1 MAAGPLGKVLKF
13 KMKILFFSLHSA
25 IWVHAFPEA
34 LIAEALQDAGHEIN
48 YLTCGEQLQA
58 GCTAMSAVG
67 VTSRSKAEQRQEI
80 CGRCTAQANLLRGEF
95 ALGGRDL
102 ASYIEAVDRQQVD
115 ALIEK
120 TTRQNFLDLTVHE
133 VSVGRLALYEFLL
146 ATKKSSI
153 AFESDDEWNQYCVSL
168 KNTLY
173 AVFGG
178 MHILDQVKPD
188 ALVVYNSLYPVN
200 NVLCHLADLRGIRRY
215 MLHAGG
221 NLGHRLETMMFV
233 RGDVFNLL
241 ADAKKFWAK
250 HCHRPVRADVAVQI
264 TDHFLELLKGR
275 SAFAY
280 SAPKADAGGNIRER
294 FGIKPAQKILC
305 ATLSSYDE
313 RFAAETIGSLRK
325 IDELLFPH
333 QKDWVR
339 ELITYVTS
347 RDDLFLIIR
356 VHPREFPNK
365 REGVKSA
372 HAEQL
377 EATLRELPANV
388 VVNWPKDQL
397 SLYDLA
403 EHTDVFLNAWSSV
416 GKEMTLLGIPVV
428 VYSEDYILYPAN
440 LNYIGQDR
448 ESYFAA
454 IEQALTD
461 GWRYENVRQAYRWYQ
476 IEFGS
481 MLLDIGDSYIGG
493 APPPDRLVPRALRK
507 LWRAVDPLRE
517 QRAECRRRARPLA
530 SAMQFVQVIENGF
543 ASALDVDQSV
553 HEVVGNDVEERAILR
568 SEMARLAQAMFRVQ
582 DTDVASPLRR
592 RIEAFVGAAG

>member
-1 MAAGPLGKVLKF
+1 
-13 KMKILFFSLHSA
+13 MKILFFSLHSA

-34 LIAEALQDAGHEIN
+34 LIAEALQNAGHQIH
-48 YLTCGEQLQA
+48 YVTCGEQLQA

-80 CGRCTAQANLLRGEF
+80 CRRCTAQANLLRDEF
-95 ALGGRDL
+95 ALSGRDL

-133 VSVGRLALYEFLL
+133 VGVGRLALYEFLL

-173 AVFGG
+173 ALFGG
-178 MHILDQVKPD
+178 MRILDQVKPD

-200 NVLCHLADLRGIRRY
+200 NALCHLADLRGIRRY

-221 NLGHRLETMMFV
+221 NLGHRLETMTVV

-250 HCHRPVRADVAVQI
+250 HCHRPVQADVAVQI

-275 SAFAY
+275 SAFTY
-280 SAPKADAGGNIRER
+280 SAPKADAGGNIHER
-294 FGIKPAQKILC
+294 FGIKPTQKILC

-313 RFAAETIGSLRK
+313 RFAAETIGALRK
-325 IDELLFPH
+325 IDGLLFPH

-339 ELITYVTS
+339 ELIAYVAS

-372 HAEQL
+372 HAKQL
-377 EATLRELPANV
+377 EATLRDLPANA

-428 VYSEDYILYPAN
+428 VYSEDYILYPAD
-440 LNYIGQDR
+440 LNYVGQDR
-448 ESYFAA
+448 ESYFTA
-454 IEQALTD
+454 IEKALAD

-481 MLLDIGDSYIGG
+481 MLLDIGDSYTGG
-493 APPPDRLVPRALRK
+493 APPPHRLVPRALRK
-507 LWRAVDPLRE
+507 LWRVLDPLRE
-517 QRAECRRRARPLA
+517 QRADCRGRAQPLA
-530 SAMQFVQVIENGF
+530 AARQFVQVIESGF
-543 ASALDVDQSV
+543 ASALDVDESA
-553 HEVVGNDVEERAILR
+553 HEAFGNDVDERAILR
-568 SEMARLAQAMFRVQ
+568 GEMARLSQALFRGQ
-582 DTDVASPLRR
+582 DADAVSPLRR